1 MHEMN
6 QKVSLI
12 IKIYIWFYRLIGM
25 TFGELV
31 INSNEKLV
39 SNKLLKY
46 YGILTLILL
55 LISKFYG
62 LKNGLKSPQLIS
74 SYESGFMTLYL
85 MILLIM
91 ILRISLIFLN
101 YLYSNLNGI
110 EFFYALKSIEIN
122 KNQRLLFAL
131 WIVHILTPI
140 GMQFNVLYSMNL
152 FRTSSLTYI
161 MMYSIYKTLGFTAI
175 WTFPFLTWI
184 NSINSYGVLRKIKK
198 ILNDENLRKSG
209 NFFKLKVE
217 IYRLA

>member
-1 MHEMN
+1 MN
-6 QKVSLI
+6 EKVSLI

-25 TFGELV
+25 TFGGLV

-46 YGILTLILL
+46 YGILTFILIAM
-55 LISKFYG
+55 SNFYG
-62 LKNGLKSPQLIS
+62 VINGLKSPQLIS

-91 ILRISLIFLN
+91 ILRLSLIFLN

-110 EFFYALKSIEIN
+110 EFFYALKNIEIN

-140 GMQFNVLYSMNL
+140 GMQFTIIYSTNL
-152 FRTSSLTYI
+152 LRNSSLIYIITY
-161 MMYSIYKTLGFTAI
+161 SSYKTLGFVAI

-198 ILNDENLRKSG
+198 VLNDENFRKPG
-209 NFFKLKVE
+209 DFFLKLKVVM
-217 IYRLA
+217 YRFE

>member
-101 YLYSNLNGI
+101 YLYSNLKGI
-110 EFFYALKSIEIN
+110 EFFYALKNIEIN
-122 KNQRLLFAL
+122 RNQRILFAL
-131 WIVHILTPI
+131 WIVHILTK
-140 GMQFNVLYSMNL
+140 MN
-152 FRTSSLTYI
+152 FI
-161 MMYSIYKTLGFTAI
+161 
-175 WTFPFLTWI
+175 
-184 NSINSYGVLRKIKK
+184 
-198 ILNDENLRKSG
+198 
-209 NFFKLKVE
+209 
-217 IYRLA
+217 